1 MRLFSITA
9 AALLTLTATGAL
21 AVEITASG
29 STTVQPLAELLA
41 ERYESTHSGV
51 DIIIQGG
58 GSSVGVKSIGDGT
71 SDIGMVSREIKQSEF
86 TDNPGI
92 VAHVIARDGIA
103 IVAFPGQTPSE
114 LTADEVRSI
123 FSGSITNWN
132 EVGGPDMGITVVAR
146 EEGSGTRAAFEE
158 IVMGEEFITLY
169 AILQPSNGAVRTT
182 VATTPGSIAFLSF
195 GYLDDSTTAMRI
207 NGAAPTPSNAANG
220 SYPIVRPLIMVTQG
234 NPTGAVS
241 GWLNYILS
249 DEGQA
254 IVASEGYLSVN

>member
-1 MRLFSITA
+1 
-9 AALLTLTATGAL
+9 
-21 AVEITASG
+21 
-29 STTVQPLAELLA
+29 
-41 ERYESTHSGV
+41 
-51 DIIIQGG
+51 
-58 GSSVGVKSIGDGT
+58 
-71 SDIGMVSREIKQSEF
+71 
-86 TDNPGI
+86 
-92 VAHVIARDGIA
+92 VIARDGIA